1 MLWCLRQE
9 SAKTM
14 RLLELLPVKPLN
26 FWGSGSTQKKCLLA
40 YCSRHQHG
48 EFSGGFGDSYS
59 GGLGDRSSMLA
70 SLAWVAV
77 ARAIKTLTR

>member
-1 MLWCLRQE
+1 LGGLDALVFTAE
-9 SAKTM
+9 SAKT

-48 EFSGGFGDSYS
+48 EFSGKGLVIHTQEDWAIAQACWHLGM
-59 GGLGDRSSMLA
+59 GG
-70 SLAWVAV
+70 
-77 ARAIKTLTR
+77 RA